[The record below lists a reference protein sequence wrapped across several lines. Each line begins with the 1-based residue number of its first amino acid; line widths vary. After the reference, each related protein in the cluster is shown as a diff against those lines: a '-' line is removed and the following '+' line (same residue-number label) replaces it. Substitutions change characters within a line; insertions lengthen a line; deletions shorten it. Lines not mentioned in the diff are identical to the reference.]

1 MCIINMPDN
10 IILEQLQNAL
20 KVKEYHKWN
29 RTSINNLAMIIQ
41 NNSSECKKLAIILL
55 NEYIKFAENSNAH

>member
-1 MCIINMPDN
+1 MCIINMPDT

-29 RTSINNLAMIIQ
+29 LTSINNLAMIIQ

>member
-1 MCIINMPDN
+1 MSDK

-29 RTSINNLAMIIQ
+29 NTSINNLVLVIQ
-41 NNSSECKKLAIILL
+41 NNSDECKELAIILL
-55 NEYIKFAENSNAH
+55 KEYIKFVENSNAH